1 MTMGQRIK
9 EARKRAGLT
18 QKSLAV
24 KIGVATG
31 TVQQYEL
38 GKRQP
43 RLEQIYNIA
52 DALNIP
58 PEELLGLEHLEPGT
72 DADKLLLFFDRLNAS
87 GRQKAIERV
96 EELSEIPR
104 YNLDGFT
111 SWEYDLIHRKDTP
124 PPEPP
129 ENAE

>member
-1 MTMGQRIK
+1 MKIGSRIR

-18 QKSLAV
+18 QKALALQ
-24 KIGVATG
+24 IGVATG

-43 RLEQIYNIA
+43 RLEQIYTIA

-58 PEELLGLEHLEPGT
+58 VENLLGI
-72 DADKLLLFFDRLNAS
+72 DAENRIVSSTDKLLCFFDRLNEN
-87 GRQKAIERV
+87 GQQKAIEHV

-104 YNLDGFT
+104 YRREFAP
-111 SWEYDLIHRKDTP
+111 WE
-124 PPEPP
+124 
-129 ENAE
+129 

>member
-1 MTMGQRIK
+1 MKIGSRIK

-18 QKSLAV
+18 QKALALQ
-24 KIGVATG
+24 IGVATG

-43 RLEQIYNIA
+43 RLEQIYTIA

-58 PEELLGLEHLEPGT
+58 VENRIVSST
-72 DADKLLLFFDRLNAS
+72 DKLLCFFDRLNEN
-87 GRQKAIERV
+87 GQQKAIEHV

-104 YNLDGFT
+104 YRREFAP
-111 SWEYDLIHRKDTP
+111 WE
-124 PPEPP
+124 
-129 ENAE
+129 